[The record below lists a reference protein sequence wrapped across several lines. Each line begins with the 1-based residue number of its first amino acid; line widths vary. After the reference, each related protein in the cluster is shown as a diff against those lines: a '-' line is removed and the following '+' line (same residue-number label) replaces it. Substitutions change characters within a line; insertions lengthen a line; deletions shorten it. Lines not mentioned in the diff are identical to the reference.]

1 MKKKKKAP
9 SGMMSHHAWE
19 STYFG
24 SHQQSMQANGYTIRW
39 LLTCLAPLFNLIM
52 HMLDNFTL
60 FNPAWNYWFTECGH
74 GGFIPVHYLP
84 ACTEVQMGLGLQ
96 IASSHGCD
104 CGVWILSI
112 VPFLHPLVSEQVCIA
127 NQGFW
132 YSWLLCNQLIFITY
146 CESWKTFKH
155 IASKSLSSDQNK
167 EGRGRSSWE
176 KWGRW
181 EGCDRGEVN
190 QGL

>member
-112 VPFLHPLVSEQVCIA
+112 VPFLHPLVSEQVF
-127 NQGFW
+127 NV
-132 YSWLLCNQLIFITY
+132 LLIRDFDIHGCYAINSSLLPTVNPEKLLNTLHPSLYHLIRTKKGGGGPV
-146 CESWKTFKH
+146 E
-155 IASKSLSSDQNK
+155 KSEVDGK
-167 EGRGRSSWE
+167 GVIEGR
-176 KWGRW
+176 
-181 EGCDRGEVN
+181 
-190 QGL
+190 